1 MKQFYDEFLQDDQVK
16 ELRKGIFKLYVEQIR
31 IASHKGK
38 KFADII
44 PDEDL
49 MALVRQLYWPNN

>member
-1 MKQFYDEFLQDDQVK
+1 MIEVK

-49 MALVRQLYWPNN
+49 MAQVRQLYWPNN